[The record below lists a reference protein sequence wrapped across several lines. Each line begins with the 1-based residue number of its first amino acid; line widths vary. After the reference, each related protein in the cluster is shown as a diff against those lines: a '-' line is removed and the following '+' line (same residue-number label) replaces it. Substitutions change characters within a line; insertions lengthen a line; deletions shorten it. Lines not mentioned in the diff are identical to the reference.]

1 MKSTSWWY
9 WTLAVLP
16 LVLLALAS
24 VVVAAPPAAPKVSTF
39 APAKDLA
46 SQVEAY
52 IEQFDEAVKDEE
64 EYKASEGKLL
74 KDANTMILIALGL
87 GLHDEENAYKAA
99 APGLIKAAQELAA
112 AKDYAG
118 AKTGVAAVKKAAQ
131 SKGDPSALKWEKVAS
146 LAQLM
151 KAVPGIDSRLKRNT
165 RTEKAFKSKSKTN
178 AGDAA
183 VLAVIAQGSIADTS
197 EAKGDEQVQQWYK
210 FCEQMRDAAAKVNAG
225 VRAGDFAVVK
235 AAKKDL
241 EKSCHDCHEVFHK
254 EALDKVEKEE

>member
-1 MKSTSWWY
+1 MKSTAWWRLV
-9 WTLAVLP
+9 LAVLAV
-16 LVLLALAS
+16 VLLVKCGTALAES
-24 VVVAAPPAAPKVSTF
+24 PAAPKVSTF

-46 SQVEAY
+46 SRVEAY
-52 IEQFDEAVKDEE
+52 IEQFEEAVKDEE

-87 GLHDEENAYKAA
+87 GLHDEENDYKAA
-99 APGLIKAAQELAA
+99 APGLIKAAQQLAA

-118 AKTGVAAVKKAAQ
+118 AKAGVAALKKAAH
-131 SKGDPSALKWEKVAS
+131 SKGDPSSLKWEKLAS
-146 LAQLM
+146 LEQLM

-165 RTEKAFKSKSKTN
+165 RTEKAFKTKAKTN

-197 EAKGDEQVQQWYK
+197 EAKGDEQIKQWYK

-225 VRAGDFAVVK
+225 VRAGDFAAVK